1 MENEVKKK
9 KYFFKSWNKHEQ
21 ILRSDEAPGVGYCV
35 FLSALVLVCS
45 YFSRCMLLNDGV
57 SNEASEGRGMQDG
70 DSVAVQKP
78 QLGGAVRQAV
88 DQALTGTLLGVTEG
102 INSM

>member
-9 KYFFKSWNKHEQ
+9 KYFCKSWNKHEQ

-45 YFSRCMLLNDGV
+45 YSSRCMLLSDGA
-57 SNEASEGRGMQDG
+57 SNEASEGRCTQDG
-70 DSVAVQKP
+70 DSVGVQGP

-102 INSM
+102 MNSM